1 MLIETYDM
9 MLALDDIDEALLE
22 LRLAERLLRNGFGDE
37 RAMIKEVISKLEERK
52 VWIECR
58 LSAADREDD
67 DFFRREYYKQ
77 R

>member
-1 MLIETYDM
+1 M

-22 LRLAERLLRNGFGDE
+22 LRLAERLLRNGFGYE

-52 VWIECR
+52 VWIESR